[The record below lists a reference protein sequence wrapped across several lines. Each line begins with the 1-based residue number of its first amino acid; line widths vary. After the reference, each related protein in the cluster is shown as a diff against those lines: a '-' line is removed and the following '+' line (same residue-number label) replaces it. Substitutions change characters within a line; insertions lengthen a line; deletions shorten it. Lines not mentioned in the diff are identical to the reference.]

1 MGSFQAGVGVFTTLI
16 QVNVILAGGVLI
28 AKGMVT
34 VNDLVTFLLYIGVF
48 TDPIRTL
55 VDFTEQFQNGYT
67 GFERFQEIMNIEPE
81 IQDAND
87 AVALTDVKGT
97 IVFENVSFQYKDN
110 QEKGLKPDQSAC
122 ACRGIYG
129 TGGIIR
135 CRKDNALF
143 PDSEIL

>member
-97 IVFENVSFQYKDN
+97 IDFENVSFQYKDN
-110 QEKGLKPDQSAC
+110 QEKVLNRINLHVPA
-122 ACRGIYG
+122 RGIYG

>member
-67 GFERFQEIMNIEPE
+67 GFERFQEIMQGHIWHWWDHPVPE
-81 IQDAND
+81 RQRF
-87 AVALTDVKGT
+87 V
-97 IVFENVSFQYKDN
+97 
-110 QEKGLKPDQSAC
+110 P
-122 ACRGIYG
+122 
-129 TGGIIR
+129 
-135 CRKDNALF
+135 
-143 PDSEIL
+143 

>member
-1 MGSFQAGVGVFTTLI
+1 
-16 QVNVILAGGVLI
+16 
-28 AKGMVT
+28 MVT

-97 IVFENVSFQYKDN
+97 IDFENVSFQYKDN
-110 QEKGLKPDQSAC
+110 QEKVLNRINLHVPAGA
-122 ACRGIYG
+122 YM
-129 TGGIIR
+129 
-135 CRKDNALF
+135 ALVGSSGAGKTTLF
-143 PDSEIL
+143 RIFNGMDALTSGALLFDGKRRML

>member
-1 MGSFQAGVGVFTTLI
+1 MQREWSRSMIWLR
-16 QVNVILAGGVLI
+16 
-28 AKGMVT
+28 
-34 VNDLVTFLLYIGVF
+34 FLLYIGVF

-97 IVFENVSFQYKDN
+97 IDFEKCFFSVQR
-110 QEKGLKPDQSAC
+110 QSGEGA
-122 ACRGIYG
+122 
-129 TGGIIR
+129 
-135 CRKDNALF
+135 
-143 PDSEIL
+143 